1 MGFLLTSVFF
11 FFGMSQRK
19 NIAVQRD
26 TAAILN
32 ARMYVNSYADYLES
46 QSATL
51 NDPTNVDFDGIT
63 GTVTKQVESIQS
75 VADLGAEMTYKFD
88 GTIFVEWNKCNKNLK
103 GDLVVN
109 GVTYEHDA
117 DNECTSTADGYD
129 DVIGPITVPDPFTV
143 ETLNAP
149 FYFQTAGNNMKD
161 NKWHLNLGTSLRY
174 SKKIKVERV
183 FD

>member
-26 TAAILN
+26 TAAIMN

-46 QSATL
+46 QSDTL
-51 NDPTNVDFDGIT
+51 TDPTNVDFDGII
-63 GTVTKQVESIQS
+63 GTVTKKVESIHG
-75 VADLGAEMTYKFD
+75 VADLGAKMTYKFD
-88 GTIFVEWNKCNKNLK
+88 GTIFVEWNKCEKNLK

-109 GVTYEHDA
+109 GVTYEHDI
-117 DNECTSTADGYD
+117 DECASNVDGYD
-129 DVIGPITVPDPFTV
+129 DIIGPITVPNPFTV

-149 FYFQTAGNNMKD
+149 FYFQIAGNDIKD
-161 NKWHLNLGTSLRY
+161 NKWHLELSTSLRY